1 MPSKLILDPNE
12 PGIDEVVAA
21 AQVGEPLSFSTLTV
35 VPTLVDDTRFEANI
49 VEIVIDEA
57 AGVIEEE
64 PEAAEAEAMMAE
76 MPMAGT
82 GIDEGIL

>member
-21 AQVGEPLSFSTLTV
+21 AQVGQPLSFSTLV
-35 VPTLVDDTRFEANI
+35 VIPTLVDETRFEANI
-49 VEIVIDEA
+49 AEIVIDEA

-64 PEAAEAEAMMAE
+64 PEAAEAQEMMAE